1 MRPEI
6 KASQEEMKATVRSSP
21 EKVEQET
28 PFGLSQKIPT
38 KIGWKTFSCL
48 STNRYRASVRK

>member
-6 KASQEEMKATVRSSP
+6 TASQEEMKATVRASP

-28 PFGLSQKIPT
+28 PIGLSQKRPT
-38 KIGWKTFSCL
+38 KIGWKTSSYL
-48 STNRYRASVRK
+48 STNRYRASVKK